1 MNQMK
6 AGVVILLSDKGDS
19 EQRRLPEAE
28 RAHDMMVGGEWVRLK
43 GQHDRPL
50 WLWNVLY
57 LD

>member
-1 MNQMK
+1 MK

-28 RAHDMMVGGEWVRLK
+28 RAHYMVVGGKWVRLK

-50 WLWNVLY
+50 
-57 LD
+57 